1 MKKFTA
7 KNIPIATNQVPDGK
21 NQVSFMRI
29 DPIIP
34 LDAALHFTPVS
45 QGGIFMICSAV
56 YFTG

>member
-7 KNIPIATNQVPDGK
+7 KKIPIATNPVPAGK

-29 DPIIP
+29 DHIIP
-34 LDAALHFTPVS
+34 LDAVLHFTPLL
-45 QGGIFMICSAV
+45 QDGIFMMCSAV